1 MTRLVDTHES
11 AKDMFE
17 TFHAKGSRRQ
27 VKFGFNWPRQ
37 MQEVGRAVAQLY
49 RSNKWKMN
57 PREFEDYKH
66 IAEAPQRL
74 YVVPGFLQDAE
85 QGGPLKVYGPKVSL
99 DGEMPKHFSILATLI
114 GVQARL
120 YDQGGK
126 LPRGE
131 SGLFEIVVKHGMLGG
146 ARFPDNDEPFL
157 FVYTKQ
163 GGVHMMITGT
173 QLDIEKD
180 GIVG

>member
-1 MTRLVDTHES
+1 MTKLVDTRDK

-17 TFHAKGSRRQ
+17 TFHAKDVRRQ
-27 VKFGFNWPRQ
+27 VSFPFNWPTK
-37 MQEVGRAVAQLY
+37 MQEVGRAIAQLY
-49 RSNKWKMN
+49 RSNKWQSN
-57 PREFEDYKH
+57 PRVHEDYKH

-85 QGGPLKVYGPKVSL
+85 EGGPLKVYGPQITL
-99 DGEMPKHFSILATLI
+99 PEEMPKHFSILATLI

-120 YDQGGK
+120 YESNGK

-131 SGLFEIVVKHGMLGG
+131 KGLFEIAVKHGMLGG

-173 QLDIEKD
+173 ELDIEKD

>member
-1 MTRLVDTHES
+1 MKLVDTRDK
-11 AKDMFE
+11 AKDIFE
-17 TFHAKGSRRQ
+17 TFHAKESRRQ
-27 VKFGFNWPRQ
+27 VSFPFNWPRQ
-37 MQEVGRAVAQLY
+37 MQEVGRAIAQLY

-57 PREFEDYKH
+57 PRDFEDYKH

-85 QGGPLKVYGPKVSL
+85 DGGPLKVYGPKITL
-99 DGEMPKHFSILATLI
+99 PEEMPKHFSILATLI

-120 YDQGGK
+120 YEPNGK
-126 LPRGE
+126 LPRGDN
-131 SGLFEIVVKHGMLGG
+131 GLYEIAVKHGMLGA

-163 GGVHMMITGT
+163 GGVHMLITGT
-173 QLDIEKD
+173 ELDIEKD